1 LPIHYQLNSDVYS
14 SHVHDSEK
22 VLLTE
27 DVDDKQ
33 LSPTFSCQH
42 HHNSLVHKLFSW
54 VIDLRLVSMIF
65 KTALSGYNSPRGMFK
80 GGSSNEV
87 TELFE

>member
-1 LPIHYQLNSDVYS
+1 MPIHYQLSSDVYN
-14 SHVHDSEK
+14 SHVHDTES
-22 VLLTE
+22 VWLTE
-27 DVDDKQ
+27 DVGDKQ
-33 LSPTFSCQH
+33 LSLTFSCQH
-42 HHNSLVHKLFSW
+42 HHNSLVHKLLSW
-54 VIDLRLVSMIF
+54 FIDLRLVSMIF